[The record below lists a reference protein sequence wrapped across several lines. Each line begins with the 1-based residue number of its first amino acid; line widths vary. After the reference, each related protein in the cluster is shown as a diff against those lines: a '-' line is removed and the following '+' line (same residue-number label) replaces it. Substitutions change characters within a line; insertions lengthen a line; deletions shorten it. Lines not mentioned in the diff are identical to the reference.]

1 MSVEMERKKRLQ
13 APCHRDCP
21 GGIDVPRYMGLVAEG
36 RFSEAAAVVRE
47 RIPFP
52 SVCGL
57 VCYRP
62 CESGCRRIT
71 MDAAV
76 AVNAVKRAAVEH
88 GSDEAWRRD
97 WDKTIAPDTG
107 KRVAI
112 IGAGPAGLTAAYYL
126 GKRCGHDITVFDLLD
141 EPGGQLVKGI
151 PEYRLPR
158 EVLDKE
164 IGVITEKR
172 VEIRCSTRIENPVTL
187 LDDGYDAVFLATGA
201 GDPRPIGLPGE
212 DLPAVQDCVE
222 FLTRAL
228 MGKAPEIGRR
238 VVVVGGGNVALD
250 GARTARRMDRR
261 DVTIVYR
268 RGRNEMPARD
278 FELVEAEIEGIKL
291 LFLANPVA
299 FAETPGG
306 LEITL
311 DRMVLGE
318 PDDSGRRR
326 PQASGEQ
333 FTLEVDTVLNA
344 IGQVA
349 TVPAKWGLKLDDGG
363 WLIVD
368 KESMAT
374 SQDGVYAGGDVF
386 TGPLNVI
393 EAIASGRR
401 VAESIDKYLG
411 GTGDISEQFLLD
423 ADAGMEMPAE
433 IMPQGAERT
442 PMQEIEPEDR
452 LDGFRQVEL
461 GLTTVEA
468 IREAQRCLRCDL
480 WKIAGVPSVWP
491 KGKKAEK
498 RSPAPT
504 G

>member
-1 MSVEMERKKRLQ
+1 
-13 APCHRDCP
+13 
-21 GGIDVPRYMGLVAEG
+21 
-36 RFSEAAAVVRE
+36 
-47 RIPFP
+47 
-52 SVCGL
+52 
-57 VCYRP
+57 
-62 CESGCRRIT
+62 
-71 MDAAV
+71 
-76 AVNAVKRAAVEH
+76 
-88 GSDEAWRRD
+88 
-97 WDKTIAPDTG
+97 
-107 KRVAI
+107 
-112 IGAGPAGLTAAYYL
+112 
-126 GKRCGHDITVFDLLD
+126 
-141 EPGGQLVKGI
+141 
-151 PEYRLPR
+151 
-158 EVLDKE
+158 
-164 IGVITEKR
+164 
-172 VEIRCSTRIENPVTL
+172 
-187 LDDGYDAVFLATGA
+187 
-201 GDPRPIGLPGE
+201 
-212 DLPAVQDCVE
+212 AVQDCVE

-268 RGRNEMPARD
+268 RGRTEMPAHD

-291 LFLANPVA
+291 LFLSNPVA

-326 PQASGEQ
+326 PQASGER

-401 VAESIDKYLG
+401 AAESIDKYLG
-411 GTGDISEQFLLD
+411 GTGDITEQFLLD

-433 IMPQGAERT
+433 IMPQ
-442 PMQEIEPEDR
+442 
-452 LDGFRQVEL
+452 
-461 GLTTVEA
+461 
-468 IREAQRCLRCDL
+468 
-480 WKIAGVPSVWP
+480 
-491 KGKKAEK
+491 
-498 RSPAPT
+498 
-504 G
+504 